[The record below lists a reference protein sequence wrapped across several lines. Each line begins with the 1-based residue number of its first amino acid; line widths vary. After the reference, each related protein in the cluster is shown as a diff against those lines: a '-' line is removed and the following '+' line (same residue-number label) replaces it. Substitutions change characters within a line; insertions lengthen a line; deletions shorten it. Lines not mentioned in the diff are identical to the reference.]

1 MTDAP
6 GEIVWHGY
14 IRRPFKD
21 ISGIVTAW
29 SNKCERLLV
38 GEHDPHDEETST
50 HCHILISNS
59 TVKKEQLQRIQK
71 EFLPG
76 LAKNEHWIME
86 LTIGKKNKPR
96 VPYKTSLLAP
106 YVMKGAAEKFNHKF
120 SDEELEMSREAW
132 VPPMQSAS
140 SSNNQPGNV
149 YIISKKSPP
158 KTITRKELLAE
169 MCENFFSMEQS
180 DKDDKH
186 VVVSMCCKVLR
197 KYGFGINLWHVREY
211 YFALM
216 FDEQDKYN
224 ETVNKI
230 VHLIK
235 N

>member
-21 ISGIVTAW
+21 ISGIVAAW

-106 YVMKGAAEKFNHKF
+106 YVMKGAAEKFSHKF
-120 SDEELEMSREAW
+120 SEEELEMSREAW
-132 VPPMQSAS
+132 VPPKQSAS
-140 SSNNQPGNV
+140 PSINQLGDI
-149 YIISKKSPP
+149 YIINKRNPP
-158 KTITRKELLAE
+158 KTISRKELLAE
-169 MCENFFSMEQS
+169 MTETYILKKYNDTNKREIVQMIC
-180 DKDDKH
+180 H
-186 VVVSMCCKVLR
+186 ILR
-197 KYGFGINLWHVREY
+197 KYGFGINPYHVREY
-211 YFALM
+211 FYALLW
-216 FDEQDKYN
+216 DQDDLFNFTTEKC
-224 ETVNKI
+224 
-230 VHLIK
+230 LSLL
-235 N
+235 